1 MLIPARRRRRRP
13 DYSDL
18 PAALVFRL
26 QDVRRACRDG
36 APWSRRSNNTVH
48 RQMRELRDMGL
59 VQETVVDRKSFWSF
73 TKEGLKALAAWVEVG
88 VDDAR
93 PSACRRPTP

>member
-1 MLIPARRRRRRP
+1 MVTSSARRKRP

-36 APWSRRSNNTVH
+36 APWSWRSNNTVH

-59 VQETVVDRKSFWSF
+59 VRETVVDRKSFWSF
-73 TKEGLKALAAWVEVG
+73 TKDGLKALAAWVEVG
-88 VDDAR
+88 VDAP
-93 PSACRRPTP
+93 PSTCPRPTP